1 MFATLLLG
9 KLFIQVQK
17 QNHSLI
23 CLCEQLNTIMV
34 GVAEKTLNKL
44 NFFRVFFKDFPAY
57 FIDYIFT
64 CLYM

>member
-1 MFATLLLG
+1 MFASLLLG

-23 CLCEQLNTIMV
+23 CLYEQLNTIMV

-44 NFFRVFFKDFPAY
+44 NFFRVFFKDFAAY
-57 FIDYIFT
+57 SID
-64 CLYM
+64 